1 VRVRWHPAGD
11 FLTVDYYPKL
21 LRQNLKATMI
31 AIALSTQSSDVR
43 SEDSVHPHDPT
54 SGLEELR
61 KPGIIDL
68 AHPWLDDGFGE
79 SETCTAENASAPV
92 TRANAALALSWAG
105 RPLHRLICTL
115 SSRLRSTIC
124 WPEDNNDR
132 PTFSIVLRTAA
143 SVSVA
148 ELEAPPLTIT
158 TTFDMRLHIYNCKQK
173 TPRLLDNSWEA

>member
-1 VRVRWHPAGD
+1 
-11 FLTVDYYPKL
+11 
-21 LRQNLKATMI
+21 MI

-68 AHPWLDDGFGE
+68 AHPWFDDAWN
-79 SETCTAENASAPV
+79 ETCTAENASAPV

-143 SVSVA
+143 SISIA
-148 ELEAPPLTIT
+148 EPEAPPLKTS
-158 TTFDMRLHIYNCKQK
+158 TTFRHEA
-173 TPRLLDNSWEA
+173 PLLPLQPPSSSRQFLGSLSMLGLPLPPKPSLVLLKAAP